1 MSRSK
6 YRNAKDE
13 LPREVL
19 EKLYELGLDGV
30 YLYVPSRKA
39 HKRDQRYGYIAYLR
53 YDEGLSI
60 AQIADRL
67 HMSQRRVKQILQEL
81 RRRYPEMCR

>member
-1 MSRSK
+1 
-6 YRNAKDE
+6 
-13 LPREVL
+13 VL

-39 HKRDQRYGYIAYLR
+39 QKRDQRYGYIAYLR